1 MKTDKENLKKEETSQ
16 PEEKADKVSEA
27 VNKENSSKQKVEVK
41 EESANSAKEQKIEID
56 KQFRAGDTVK
66 VNYKIIEGGKE
77 RIQPFEGVVLSKRGM
92 GISKTFTVRR
102 VGSKN
107 IGVERIFPL
116 YSPKI
121 ASVDVLK
128 KGKVRRAKL
137 YYLRQQRS
145 KKDSKIK
152 ERV

>member
-1 MKTDKENLKKEETSQ
+1 MKKDKENLKKEEVKKT
-16 PEEKADKVSEA
+16 EVKIDKVEEA
-27 VNKENSSKQKVEVK
+27 VNSKVSSKDKVEESKVSSKEVK
-41 EESANSAKEQKIEID
+41 EEKIDMD
-56 KQFRAGDTVK
+56 KQFRSGDTIK

-102 VGSKN
+102 VGAKN

-128 KGKVRRAKL
+128 RGKVRRAKL